1 MKYRLEMQ
9 LVAMTSLLLASCSHS
24 PFNKS
29 KNSSQYPQAVK
40 LVEGISE
47 GSSVDGRGG
56 ETSSVS
62 GSDDLYSSNPNG
74 YQVQEIPNLSGNGN
88 ISGREDTSYAPP
100 RTKTKLVDTH
110 IKPLEIPLFLDYV
123 FGENLLDIPFV
134 TGPEV
139 SSMKETIQLR
149 TEKQMTGVDFQD
161 LIIESLKDYDLQFLP
176 QKNGYKIV
184 LGNELSTK
192 PPAFITSRANR
203 ATPNAL
209 QPYLEFVPVNYV
221 EVSDMKAVLDQ
232 AFSLHRDK
240 ITIRANSGTGHISL
254 SGLGEYVNEANTI
267 IKQFDQPHFSG
278 GQIVRYSPK
287 HWNAGEFATVLSQSL
302 TIEGWQA
309 TPQPTLKRPIVIYAL
324 DTSNSVFIFVK
335 TDRQEAAQS
344 RVQFWINEID
354 QPLSGGDS
362 KSFNVYQ
369 VKNTNAE
376 LLAETVNSVLSGG
389 SSSLVSSQTT
399 STQVGGAT
407 SQQNIQ
413 NRLTVDTTG
422 NRIIFVGTQS
432 EFSDLEGILT
442 QLDTPAPEVLIEVLI
457 AEVSLT
463 DERSTGVEF
472 FVDDIGDENFT
483 AVAGT
488 GGLGLGSSG
497 LNIGFLSGNVEADIN
512 AFASNRDVKLL
523 SKPSLVARSGGIAE
537 IQVGQDIPVI
547 SSQRASNNQDGI
559 GALDILQSIEY
570 RSIGNL
576 LAIEPIVFSDNRIDL
591 TITQEVSSEI
601 SVANQTIPS
610 PTISNRSISTQLSLE
625 DGQTAVLGGLIQED
639 YVDDNT
645 GVPVLKDI
653 PVLGQL
659 FSTKGTSV
667 IQTDLVVLITAYV
680 LRGQSDKNR
689 HVNRLK
695 TYRVDGL
702 LDQDLN
708 LPFVCLR
715 GNFQSSEDPSAA
727 NCQDISD
734 FNNALG
740 VVN

>member
-1 MKYRLEMQ
+1 MII
-9 LVAMTSLLLASCSHS
+9 C
-24 PFNKS
+24 
-29 KNSSQYPQAVK
+29 
-40 LVEGISE
+40 
-47 GSSVDGRGG
+47 
-56 ETSSVS
+56 
-62 GSDDLYSSNPNG
+62 
-74 YQVQEIPNLSGNGN
+74 
-88 ISGREDTSYAPP
+88 PP
-100 RTKTKLVDTH
+100 RTKTKLEDTQ
-110 IKPLEIPLFLDYV
+110 IRPLEITLFLDYV